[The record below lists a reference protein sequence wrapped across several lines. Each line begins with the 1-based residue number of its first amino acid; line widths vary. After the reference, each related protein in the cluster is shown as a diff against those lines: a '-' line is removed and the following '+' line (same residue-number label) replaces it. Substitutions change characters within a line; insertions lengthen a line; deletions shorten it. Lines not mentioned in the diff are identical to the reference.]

1 MERVYISLDLN
12 SWPLFLYGQCLVYL
26 FVRMGSFYIPFVR
39 RNQNIIQ
46 ESSKL
51 MATSQF

>member
-1 MERVYISLDLN
+1 MERIYISLDLN

-26 FVRMGSFYIPFVR
+26 LVRMGSFYIPSIR
-39 RNQNIIQ
+39 RNENTTQ

-51 MATSQF
+51 MVTSQF